1 MKFYICIICILCL
14 GVWCNGDDENVSAP
28 MKKTEQEALYSTI
41 QDFVVKSWN
50 GSDLYPDPCG
60 WTPIQRIGSL
70 AGSLE
75 VLEFRSNPGL
85 VTKIPATF
93 GYLRNLHSLENDSL
107 SRPFVQSLTRLS
119 LK

>member
-1 MKFYICIICILCL
+1 MQVVALYTIPDKIRQFSIQKFRLFFLINTIENYPILPIMKFYICIICILCL

-60 WTPIQRIGSL
+60 WTPIQVKYFYFLIFL
-70 AGSLE
+70 
-75 VLEFRSNPGL
+75 
-85 VTKIPATF
+85 T
-93 GYLRNLHSLENDSL
+93 
-107 SRPFVQSLTRLS
+107 PFWHQ
-119 LK
+119 